1 MDLQGG
7 NVVGIGTDICPIER
21 IASARARHGQA
32 FLDKV
37 FTQAEQKLCLGKGN
51 PDASLAARWAAKES
65 VSKAFGTGIGE
76 ALNLTSIEV
85 LEGPAGAPIVN
96 LDAKGLALLRAQ
108 GGTDILLSLSH
119 DGGLALAYVA
129 IIQRP

>member
-1 MDLQGG
+1 MNLQGG
-7 NVVGIGTDICPIER
+7 NVVGIGTDICPVER

-37 FTQAEQKLCLGKGN
+37 FTPAEQKLCLAKGD

-76 ALNLTSIEV
+76 ALYLTSIEV
-85 LEGPAGAPIVN
+85 LEGPQGAPVVH
-96 LDAKGLALLRAQ
+96 LDAKGSALLQAH
-108 GGTDILLSLSH
+108 GGTEILLSLSH
-119 DGGLALAYVA
+119 DGGMALAYVA
-129 IIQRP
+129 IIQRK